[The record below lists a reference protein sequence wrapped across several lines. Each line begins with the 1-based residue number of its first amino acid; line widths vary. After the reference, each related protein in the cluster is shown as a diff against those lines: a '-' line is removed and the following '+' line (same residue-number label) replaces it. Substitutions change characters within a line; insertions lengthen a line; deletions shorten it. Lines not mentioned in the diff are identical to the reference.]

1 MLIGYLRWYKFDLLK
16 AHQKAAFFQAMK
28 CDDNLTI
35 IGHLLL
41 SAWGAHSIYIGLYH
55 DDTSWKW
62 IDNSTVQENSDIWSF
77 DEPDNSNKGRSEE
90 HTSELQSRETIS
102 YAVFCLKKKKKKI
115 K

>member
-16 AHQKAAFFQAMK
+16 AHQRAAFFQAMK

-62 IDNSTVQENSDIWSF
+62 IDNSTVQENSDIWSVG
-77 DEPDNSNKGRSEE
+77 EPDNSKKGSCGCMKYGHSARVYDCDCSDGRYSLCE
-90 HTSELQSRETIS
+90 SQ
-102 YAVFCLKKKKKKI
+102 
-115 K
+115 